1 MKLEKWFTQKL
12 DEFKGDVEFRTEEV
26 ILEITERVV
35 ELMKKEN
42 INRTELAKRLG
53 VSKPFISKLLNGN
66 PNMRLKTMV
75 SLSMALKYDLNI
87 SFDRRVSMSLNVA
100 ATPLHALP
108 HVGWSAS
115 SSTTP
120 ATLSQEGNN
129 AVICSANE
137 PLSLAA

>member
-26 ILEITERVV
+26 ILEMTERVV

-53 VSKPFISKLLNGN
+53 VKTPFISKLLNGN
-66 PNMRLKTMV
+66 QNMRLKTMV
-75 SLSMALKYDLNI
+75 SLSMALKYDLKI
-87 SFDRRVSMSLNVA
+87 SFDRRVSMSLNVV

-108 HVGWSAS
+108 HIGWSGTS
-115 SSTTP
+115 PSTP
-120 ATLSQEGNN
+120 ATLSQTVDNP
-129 AVICSANE
+129 VVYSADE
-137 PLSLAA
+137 SLAA